1 LSPPVLRS
9 LLARWQVFEQTWR
22 QDDEKALGVGETTL
36 EVPTSESSAIDLVA
50 QERLLR
56 KINFTVFRGLTAR
69 VW

>member
-1 LSPPVLRS
+1 M
-9 LLARWQVFEQTWR
+9 
-22 QDDEKALGVGETTL
+22 TL